1 MNPTF
6 GTVDPL
12 DPLDA
17 VGRARLSLE
26 GLSVGDAFGECFFFS
41 PDLVF
46 KLIRAGVMPGPPYDP
61 ERIEEYMMDQCQAL
75 REVPATPPWK
85 WTDDTAM
92 ALAIVQVLE
101 AHQTVEP
108 EALARAFGRRYL
120 KEPARGYGSAMHTL
134 LPDLAHGGD
143 WKGLSAALFEGRGS
157 YGNGAAMRVA
167 PVGAFF
173 ADDLGRCAL
182 EARRS
187 ALVTHAHEQGVAG
200 AVAVA
205 VAAGAAWQL
214 RAKIASSAALEA
226 GEDEAEGARQK
237 LSGEFFELILPH
249 VPPGAVRD
257 GIECGRDM
265 PLWGEIAVD
274 EVTEMLGNGG
284 EVTAQDT
291 VPFVLWCASQRLDSY
306 EDALWIVVSGLGDRD
321 TTSAMVGGIVSL
333 SSRTPIPANWI
344 SSREPLS

>member
-1 MNPTF
+1 MNPTLS
-6 GTVDPL
+6 TL
-12 DPLDA
+12 DP
-17 VGRARLSLE
+17 GQRARLSLD

-46 KLIRAGVMPGPPYDP
+46 KLIRAGVMPGPPYEA

-75 REVPATPPWK
+75 REVPATAPWK

-101 AHQTVEP
+101 AHSQIDE

-157 YGNGAAMRVA
+157 YGNGASMRVA

-173 ADDLGRCAL
+173 ADDLERCAL

-200 AVAVA
+200 AIAVA

-214 RAKIASSAALEA
+214 RDKIASSRAFEPNSHQDQV
-226 GEDEAEGARQK
+226 DEARQV
-237 LSGEFFELILPH
+237 LAGEFFELILPH
-249 VPPGAVRD
+249 VPAGAVRD

-291 VPFVLWCASQRLDSY
+291 VPFVLWCASQRLDCY

-321 TTSAMVGGIVSL
+321 TTSAIVGGIVAL
-333 SSRTPIPANWI
+333 SSRSPIPPTWI
-344 SSREPLS
+344 SNREPLF

>member
-1 MNPTF
+1 MNTTLSALNPRE
-6 GTVDPL
+6 
-12 DPLDA
+12 
-17 VGRARLSLE
+17 RARLSLE

-46 KLIRAGVMPGPPYDP
+46 KLIRAGVMPGPPYEH

-75 REVPATPPWK
+75 REVPSNPPWK

-92 ALAIVQVLE
+92 ALALVQVLE
-101 AHQTVEP
+101 AHGEVAED
-108 EALARAFGRRYL
+108 ALARAFGRRYL
-120 KEPARGYGSAMHTL
+120 KEPARGYGGAMHTL

-143 WKGLSAALFEGRGS
+143 WQRLSSALFEGRGS
-157 YGNGAAMRVA
+157 YGNGASMRVA

-173 ADDLGRCAL
+173 ADDLERCAV

-187 ALVTHAHEQGVAG
+187 ALVTHSHSQGVAG
-200 AVAVA
+200 AVAIA

-214 RAKIASSAALEA
+214 RDKIAGSASLQSGAD
-226 GEDEAEGARQK
+226 EDETAEVRQV
-237 LSGEFFELILPH
+237 LAAAFFELILPH
-249 VPPGAVRD
+249 VPSGAVRD

-265 PLWGEIAVD
+265 PFWGEIAVD
-274 EVTEMLGNGG
+274 EVTEMLGNGS
-284 EVTAQDT
+284 EITAADT
-291 VPFVLWCASQRLDSY
+291 VPFVLWCASQRLDCY

-333 SSRTPIPANWI
+333 SSRTPIPDAWI
-344 SSREPLS
+344 SSREALPL